1 MRKQYNI
8 IEKKDISPSALK
20 KRDRHMSFNPV
31 SMLIPDDRNTSKD
44 RDSKILEGRKDK
56 SGIGETNL
64 EGKETDKCIL
74 W

>member
-1 MRKQYNI
+1 
-8 IEKKDISPSALK
+8 
-20 KRDRHMSFNPV
+20 
-31 SMLIPDDRNTSKD
+31 MLIPDDRNTSKD